1 MMILPAF
8 FSLLFLTTIG
18 SGILYLRTTHDIF
31 GVLAIAMGI
40 ACLIWG
46 LVIAHW
52 SIHILALLALLA
64 CGKPATMVNSFSS
77 NK

>member
-1 MMILPAF
+1 MFFIL
-8 FSLLFLTTIG
+8 LLLTTSTSIF
-18 SGILYLRTTHDIF
+18 LYLRTSQDIF
-31 GVLAIAMGI
+31 GVLSAIMTI

-52 SIHILALLALLA
+52 SFHLLALLVILFLS
-64 CGKPATMVNSFSS
+64 KPNVIASSFLG